1 MLGKGCA
8 RDPKTRQ
15 EKRKQSTNVTT
26 RTHRLTLA
34 HFPTYPQSSS
44 STSPKKRHLDR
55 SCSQFHREQ
64 QWRAPRICLCRC
76 RCLCLFFCLPSPEGN
91 LRLSLF
97 VFSLPFSTA
106 GDHHQTIQSKP
117 SQSHLIPQSKADSDL
132 TSAKCWY
139 YRKKPVK
146 PPTAQN
152 PRQSCINA
160 LRMSSPLS
168 CKLKQE
174 KELRP
179 GRSFKRLISY

>member
-1 MLGKGCA
+1 MVRLTKRKLCRNMLGKGCA

-64 QWRAPRICLCRC
+64 QWRDPRICLCRC

-106 GDHHQTIQSKP
+106 GEHHQTIQSKHP
-117 SQSHLIPQSKADSDL
+117 QSHLTPQPKLIPTPPLQSAG
-132 TSAKCWY
+132 TIAKTCQAPNST
-139 YRKKPVK
+139 KPA
-146 PPTAQN
+146 P
-152 PRQSCINA
+152 I
-160 LRMSSPLS
+160 LH
-168 CKLKQE
+168 
-174 KELRP
+174 
-179 GRSFKRLISY
+179 KRVAYEFPSIL